1 MRSVG
6 ASILLL
12 AAFAWPRWVPVAQA
26 YIPPADR
33 TLRAIAEVNRAS
45 GRNQAIQLELTMRI
59 GENAPIASGQLISHP
74 SGLARLELRGYNGR
88 VDRYLLSG
96 RELLG
101 AKDGL
106 AIDRPQPMLQ
116 PIFFL
121 QPSSGVTLR
130 AALDAF
136 GVLSDSIG
144 LATCGDQ
151 DCFVIGDPRL
161 EAPLASSA
169 RGTAA
174 FASGDSLED
183 PLADPMAIY
192 DLAATEASGVAP
204 NGLGAGD
211 LEGPDLPIAIEA
223 RLPRLWVDTE
233 ELQVRRID
241 RASGVFTIFGPFVSF
256 DKLMV
261 PAWFEIHEPGAAPI
275 RFDVDR
281 AVQVNAAPTAFSRKW
296 LLTPVEP
303 PSQGTG
309 LDSESEAPSA
319 R

>member
-1 MRSVG
+1 MLSALG
-6 ASILLL
+6 S
-12 AAFAWPRWVPVAQA
+12 PRWVSEAQA

-45 GRNQAIQLELTMRI
+45 GRSQAIQLELTMRI
-59 GENAPIASGQLISHP
+59 GENAPIAAGQLISHP

-116 PIFFL
+116 PLFFL

-130 AALDAF
+130 AALDSF
-136 GVLSDSIG
+136 GVLSGSIG
-144 LATCGDQ
+144 LATCGDE

-161 EAPLASSA
+161 EAPLASRAEEAS
-169 RGTAA
+169 RA
-174 FASGDSLED
+174 FAADGSLED
-183 PLADPMAIY
+183 PLADPMAVY
-192 DLAATEASGVAP
+192 DLAATEEP
-204 NGLGAGD
+204 GAAVVGHGSGD

-275 RFDVDR
+275 RFEVDR
-281 AVQVNAAPTAFSRKW
+281 AVQVNAPPTAFSRKW
-296 LLTPVEP
+296 LLTPPEP
-303 PSQGTG
+303 PSQGIAPG
-309 LDSESEAPSA
+309 PADPPSEPADA